1 MFLGKYKVMLGYD
14 CRLIY
19 GSKDYHRKRLKVLEN
34 EKYVKRVDRLYIK
47 LANKGTRIVKEFGY
61 DYSFACRKKMY
72 IERIN
77 EIARIAALSINST
90 MEFMASWNLK
100 NKNIYTETS
109 RRYIGELK
117 YLGQKRVVYYISKDK
132 ERVYISQIINDIQKI
147 VKDKKVIIFMEK
159 LKFLNK
165 NFVFGNESTM
175 IIDPTQQN
183 LDIMRKLEKM
193 DIYQIIKAIYDSTE
207 ILLSNWKKAD
217 YMTNDRIY
225 IVVMPFIDTEKI
237 HTLNIFYRN
246 NQNTNRKIDIVTLKE
261 NREKIDEI
269 LTNKTN
275 IIELDNWLGGVD
287 ENRQEN

>member
-1 MFLGKYKVMLGYD
+1 MLGYD

-61 DYSFACRKKMY
+61 DYSFTCRKKMY

-77 EIARIAALSINST
+77 EIARIAALSINSI

-193 DIYQIIKAIYDSTE
+193 DVYQIIKAIYDSTE

-237 HTLNIFYRN
+237 HTLNIDN
-246 NQNTNRKIDIVTLKE
+246 MRKI
-261 NREKIDEI
+261 
-269 LTNKTN
+269 
-275 IIELDNWLGGVD
+275 
-287 ENRQEN
+287 

>member
-1 MFLGKYKVMLGYD
+1 MLGYD

-147 VKDKKVIIFMEK
+147 VKDKKVIIF
-159 LKFLNK
+159 
-165 NFVFGNESTM
+165 
-175 IIDPTQQN
+175 II
-183 LDIMRKLEKM
+183 
-193 DIYQIIKAIYDSTE
+193 
-207 ILLSNWKKAD
+207 
-217 YMTNDRIY
+217 
-225 IVVMPFIDTEKI
+225 
-237 HTLNIFYRN
+237 
-246 NQNTNRKIDIVTLKE
+246 
-261 NREKIDEI
+261 
-269 LTNKTN
+269 
-275 IIELDNWLGGVD
+275 
-287 ENRQEN
+287 

>member
-1 MFLGKYKVMLGYD
+1 
-14 CRLIY
+14 
-19 GSKDYHRKRLKVLEN
+19 
-34 EKYVKRVDRLYIK
+34 
-47 LANKGTRIVKEFGY
+47 
-61 DYSFACRKKMY
+61 
-72 IERIN
+72 
-77 EIARIAALSINST
+77 
-90 MEFMASWNLK
+90 
-100 NKNIYTETS
+100 
-109 RRYIGELK
+109 
-117 YLGQKRVVYYISKDK
+117 
-132 ERVYISQIINDIQKI
+132 
-147 VKDKKVIIFMEK
+147 MEK